1 MDLSELLAVLDDEC
15 SRVVVALRAL
25 PEEDFT
31 RSTRCPAWDVK
42 GLVGH
47 LWRDV
52 DRLATC
58 LDLEPASE
66 PTCDGA
72 SYFRAY
78 DPVAD
83 APSIAEQS
91 LEVADRYDGGAAA
104 VAAFDEHR
112 RACIAAVR
120 PLAAERLVRTRIAT
134 MRLDEFVKTR
144 VLELAVHGLDLA
156 DALACAPWI
165 SLGGETVTVAILE
178 ELLAGPLP
186 SSIARDPVGFID
198 RGTGRRA
205 LSDADR
211 AALGALADRFP
222 LLG

>member
-1 MDLSELLAVLDDEC
+1 MDLSGLLDILDDEC
-15 SRVVVALRAL
+15 SCAVNALSDL
-25 PEEDFT
+25 PEGAFA
-31 RSTRCPAWDVK
+31 RPTRCPAWDVK

-52 DRLATC
+52 DRLVTC
-58 LDLEPASE
+58 LDLEPAPE

-72 SYFRAY
+72 SYFNAY

-83 APSIAEQS
+83 ASSIAGQS
-91 LEVADRYDGGAAA
+91 LEVAARYDTGAAA

-112 RACIAAVR
+112 SACIVAVR
-120 PLAAERLVRTRIAT
+120 PLAPERLVRTRIAT

-156 DALACAPWI
+156 IALDSRPW
-165 SLGGETVTVAILE
+165 LTPGGEGVTVAILDG
-178 ELLAGPLP
+178 LLGRPLP
-186 SSIARDPVGFID
+186 PSLAQDRVGFIEK
-198 RGTGRRA
+198 GTGRRPLTA
-205 LSDADR
+205 ADR
-211 AALGALADRFP
+211 AALGTLADRFP